1 MSFEETIKHKLVF
14 VTLIDWAGKRKVYIT
29 IDNLPAK
36 HNIHVLKTCAEGH
49 YHDSLSA
56 SNEWKNYMEGMLPS
70 NLQHLREVTP
80 PSSER
85 DTKVYHLLIQFRKVW
100 EQNGHKQ
107 QRNDKHCQKSDQ
119 ISSGRLARRFG
130 GSYIAIISDNSSIRT
145 ISFSVFILNKRD
157 GGMMGILRRE
167 SVDHFAA
174 WHL

>member
-1 MSFEETIKHKLVF
+1 
-14 VTLIDWAGKRKVYIT
+14 
-29 IDNLPAK
+29 
-36 HNIHVLKTCAEGH
+36 
-49 YHDSLSA
+49 
-56 SNEWKNYMEGMLPS
+56 MLLS
-70 NLQHLREVTP
+70 NLQHLQEVTP

-85 DTKVYHLLIQFRKVW
+85 DTKVDHLLIQFRKVW

-130 GSYIAIISDNSSIRT
+130 GSYIAIISDTIRT
-145 ISFSVFILNKRD
+145 ISFSASILNKRD